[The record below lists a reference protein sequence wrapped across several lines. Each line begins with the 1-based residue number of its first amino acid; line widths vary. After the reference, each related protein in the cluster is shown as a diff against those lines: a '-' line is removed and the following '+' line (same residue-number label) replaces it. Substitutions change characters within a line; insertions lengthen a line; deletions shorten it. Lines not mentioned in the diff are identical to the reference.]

1 MPAYQTLMRVF
12 SYIRYLLQARD
23 WHSVHSPFV
32 FGLIEHALRP
42 GPGLPAYAPA
52 EKTRRAL
59 MGSRQSLLVTD
70 YGSGG
75 LKRRQYVKK
84 VSVIARNSG
93 KDKKAGRMLH
103 RLAQYFSPA
112 VVLEL
117 GTSLGIGT
125 LYLRTATPGADLHT
139 LEGCPATAAL
149 AAKNFEQ
156 TGFGDI
162 RVHTGPFDETLPAL
176 LASGLRPD
184 FVFIDGNHLLEP
196 TLRYFE
202 LLLQYSGP
210 ETVMIFDDIHWSKGM
225 EEAWRQITS
234 HPSVRVSIDLF
245 QMGLVFFNPGLSPEK
260 FILRV

>member
-1 MPAYQTLMRVF
+1 MSGFLA
-12 SYIRYLLQARD
+12 
-23 WHSVHSPFV
+23 
-32 FGLIEHALRP
+32 
-42 GPGLPAYAPA
+42 A
-52 EKTRRAL
+52 EETRRAL
-59 MGSRQSLLVTD
+59 RGSRQSLLVTD

-75 LKRRQYVKK
+75 LKRRQYEKK
-84 VSVIARNSG
+84 VSLIARHSG

-103 RLAQYFSPA
+103 RLAHCFSPA

-125 LYLRTATPGADLHT
+125 LYLRTAVPGADLHT

-149 AAKNFEQ
+149 AAKNFDQ
-156 TGFGDI
+156 AGFDDI
-162 RVHTGPFDETLPAL
+162 RIHVGPFDETLPGL

-184 FVFIDGNHLLEP
+184 FVFIDGNHLPEP
-196 TLRYFE
+196 TIRYFE

-225 EEAWRQITS
+225 EEAWRQITR

-245 QMGLVFFNPGLSPEK
+245 QMGLVFFRPGLSPERY
-260 FILRV
+260 ILRV